1 MLNTTTD
8 LYKREWLNL
17 VFKDRNKAYGAYAL
31 RLQAAGNTLRAL
43 FIAAPLFVLLLAAPM
58 IRKWIRGDEQ
68 ITSLISPEREII
80 VEMAPRVEQPKAEP
94 PKAEEKKLEVPDP
107 APVKK
112 KIKTVALPSSPKV
125 VSTPVETEPPT
136 LAQLEN
142 AAIGPVTQD
151 GEVTNLAAVPAEG
164 TGGGSLGSGSGAGQG
179 GNGEGNE
186 IVEMS
191 GNIQAFPEFEGGQKG
206 WASYLQKNLRYPSA
220 AQEINLQGKVFI
232 SFVVEKDGSVSNVQI
247 ERGIHKS
254 LDEEAMRVILR
265 SPKWKPGMQN
275 GRSVRVRFHM
285 PISFAISM

>member
-8 LYKREWLNL
+8 LYKRAWLNL

-31 RLQAAGNTLRAL
+31 RLQSAGNTLRAL
-43 FIAAPLFVLLLAAPM
+43 FIAAPLFVLVFAAPM

-68 ITSLISPEREII
+68 VVSLASPEREII
-80 VEMAPRVEQPKAEP
+80 VEMAPRVEQQKTEP
-94 PKAEEKKLEVPDP
+94 TKAEEKKPEVPDP

-142 AAIGPVTQD
+142 AAVGPVTQD
-151 GEVTNLAAVPAEG
+151 GEATNLVSVPAEG
-164 TGGGSLGSGSGAGQG
+164 TGNGSLGSGTGAGQS
-179 GNGEGNE
+179 GNGSGEE
-186 IVEMS
+186 IMEMS

-206 WASYLQKNLRYPSA
+206 WARYLQRNLRYPSE
-220 AQEINLQGKVFI
+220 AQEINLQGKVFV
-232 SFVVEKDGSVSNVQI
+232 SFVVERDGSVSNVQI

-254 LDEEAMRVILR
+254 LDEEAIRVILR
-265 SPKWKPGMQN
+265 SPKWKPGVQN
-275 GRSVRVRFHM
+275 GRNVRVRFHM
-285 PISFAISM
+285 PISFSISI